1 MGLGKAQG
9 LRTARERTAENSWM
23 VWAIAG
29 VLYAAVMAV
38 VEVVEQRIQGGD
50 KP

>member
-9 LRTARERTAENSWM
+9 LRTALERTAK
-23 VWAIAG
+23 VQLDGLAIAG
-29 VLYAAVMAV
+29 VLCAAVVAV